1 MKWIPLTDMLDYL
14 ETTSVSYPITLELV
28 LPMDSP
34 VQLEFNSMEGVN
46 EWACD
51 TAGFIGSSGIRET
64 LSRVV

>member
-1 MKWIPLTDMLDYL
+1 MKWIPFVDMLDYL

-34 VQLEFNSMEGVN
+34 VQLEFNSIDEVN

-51 TAGFIGSSGIRET
+51 TAGFINSSGMRET

>member
-1 MKWIPLTDMLDYL
+1 MKWISLTDMLDYL

-34 VQLEFNSMEGVN
+34 VQLEFNSITEVN

-51 TAGFIGSSGIRET
+51 TVGFIGSSGIRET

>member
-1 MKWIPLTDMLDYL
+1 MKWISLTDMLDYL
-14 ETTSVSYPITLELV
+14 ETTSVSYPVTLELV

-34 VQLEFNSMEGVN
+34 VQLEFNSITEVN

-51 TAGFIGSSGIRET
+51 TVGFIGTTGIRET

>member
-1 MKWIPLTDMLDYL
+1 MKWISLTDMLDYL
-14 ETTSVSYPITLELV
+14 ETTSVSYPVTLELV

-34 VQLEFNSMEGVN
+34 VQLEFNSITEVN

-51 TAGFIGSSGIRET
+51 TVGFIGSSGIRET

>member
-1 MKWIPLTDMLDYL
+1 MKWISLVDMLDYL

-34 VQLEFNSMEGVN
+34 VQLEFNSLTEVN

-51 TAGFIGSSGIRET
+51 TVGFIGTTGIRET